1 MHISLPSIGI
11 LGLGYLGILLTRE
24 SALNPDSWGTWHKN
38 PPCKTKL
45 HVFPFEWGEKN
56 CWNLLPEKEVILILT
71 IPPVFKSIED
81 ETERLRIWCEWIQKN
96 RPKLKRLIYIS
107 TTGVYPKRNG
117 LWREDSEFESDT
129 NSGKI
134 RLMTENILSEYFDLN
149 VVRPGGIYG
158 PGRGIDVRLKSGK
171 IIPVSSTPVHRIHVH
186 DLVQIIMYLVKNPN
200 SVSCLNAVDLEA
212 KPSFEVAHWLVD
224 NRDGFSPDMLS
235 VLDKFATDLTGF
247 PKRLISN
254 QSLNDLG
261 IKLKYPTFREG
272 MGLFDQKR

>member
-1 MHISLPSIGI
+1 MSLPSIGI
-11 LGLGYLGILLTRE
+11 LGLGYLGIILTRE
-24 SALNPDSWGTWHKN
+24 SALRPDSWGTWHKN

-56 CWNLLPEKEVILILT
+56 YWNLLPEKEVILILT
-71 IPPVFKSIED
+71 IPPVYKSIED

-149 VVRPGGIYG
+149 VVRSGGIYG

-171 IIPVSSTPVHRIHVH
+171 IIPVSNTPVHRIHVH
-186 DLVQIIMYLVKNPN
+186 DLVQIIIYLVKNPK
-200 SVSCLNAVDLEA
+200 SASCLNAVDLEA
-212 KPSFEVAHWLVD
+212 KPSFEVAHWLVE

-235 VLDKFATDLTGF
+235 VLDKLATDLTGF

>member
-1 MHISLPSIGI
+1 MSLPSIGI
-11 LGLGYLGILLTRE
+11 LGLGYLGIILTRE
-24 SALNPDSWGTWHKN
+24 SALRPDSWGTWHKN

-56 CWNLLPEKEVILILT
+56 YWNLLPEKEVILILT
-71 IPPVFKSIED
+71 IPPVYKSVED

-149 VVRPGGIYG
+149 VVRSGGIYG

-171 IIPVSSTPVHRIHVH
+171 IIPVSNTPVHRIHVH
-186 DLVQIIMYLVKNPN
+186 DLVQIIIYLVKNPK
-200 SVSCLNAVDLEA
+200 SASCLNAVDLEA
-212 KPSFEVAHWLVD
+212 KPSFEVAHWLVE

-235 VLDKFATDLTGF
+235 VLDKLATDLTGF

-272 MGLFDQKR
+272 MGLFEQKI